1 MSRTELESLHEP
13 PGIVHPTERD
23 WEETLAATRG
33 IMIDC
38 GLLGPLVRPLSGDRP
53 GA

>member
-1 MSRTELESLHEP
+1 MTPTKTRVRDEA

-33 IMIDC
+33 
-38 GLLGPLVRPLSGDRP
+38 S
-53 GA
+53 